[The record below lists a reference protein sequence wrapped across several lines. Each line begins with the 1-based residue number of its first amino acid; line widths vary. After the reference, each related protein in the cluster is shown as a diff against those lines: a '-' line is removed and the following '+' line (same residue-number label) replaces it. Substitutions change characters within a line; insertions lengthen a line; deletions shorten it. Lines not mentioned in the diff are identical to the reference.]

1 MKTVT
6 SATQSG
12 SSNKRFEKMK
22 YGWVGFASA
31 GALALGGTHF
41 SPFHLNDSQ
50 ASSSLSETA
59 AQTPVPG
66 LGQRLETS
74 PNIFVSL
81 SQKVVPSVVNIS
93 TLSAPRRQDPRQS
106 PDEFFRHFF
115 GDGSGPRGGFNSFPP
130 QAQQETGPRP
140 LALGTGFI
148 VDSSGLIL
156 TNNHVIQGADEIR
169 IQFTEDVSEKPVT
182 ARVLGTDPDLDI
194 ALLQVKTD
202 RKLTAV
208 PLGDSDLLQVGE
220 YVMAVGNPFGQ
231 GHSVTHGIV
240 SAKGRLSPDFPLAN
254 YLQTD
259 APINPGNS
267 GGPLLNLR
275 GEVIGINNAIDARA
289 QNIGFA
295 IPINAVKNV
304 LAQLKSDGKVSR
316 GYLGVQV
323 TPLTEQLARNLGLSR
338 DLQAPMVAQADPGE
352 PAFRAGIRPYDVITH
367 VAGKRIESPSDLIA
381 AVATAPVGDSIEI
394 KVNRG
399 GDEKAFKVKLGSRP
413 NQMAQR

>member
-1 MKTVT
+1 MNTVK
-6 SATQSG
+6 ANQSKQ
-12 SSNKRFEKMK
+12 SKLK
-22 YGWVGFASA
+22 YVGVGFATA
-31 GALALGGTHF
+31 GAIAFSGVRF
-41 SPFHLNDSQ
+41 SPFHFSESQ
-50 ASSSLSETA
+50 ASSSLSATTS
-59 AQTPVPG
+59 QTQP
-66 LGQRLETS
+66 LEN
-74 PNIFVSL
+74 PNIFVAL

-93 TLSAPRRQDPRQS
+93 TLSTPRRQDSRMN

-115 GDGSGPRGGFNSFPP
+115 GGEGAGPGGGLNRFPP
-130 QAQQETGPRP
+130 QAQQESGPRP

-169 IQFTEDVSEKPVT
+169 IQFTEEVGEKPVI
-182 ARVLGTDPDLDI
+182 AKVLGTDPDLDI

-202 RKLTAV
+202 RKLIAA
-208 PLGDSDLLQVGE
+208 PLGDSDSLQVGE

-240 SAKGRLSPDFPLAN
+240 SAKGRLSPELPLTN

-267 GGPLLNLR
+267 GGPLLNLK

-295 IPINAVKNV
+295 IPINAVKSV

-323 TPLTEQLARNLGLSR
+323 TPLTEELTKNLGLPQ
-338 DLQAPMVAQADPGE
+338 DLKAPMVAQADPGA

-367 VAGKRIESPSDLIA
+367 VAGKKIETPAELITAIA
-381 AVATAPVGDSIEI
+381 AAPAGDSIELKI
-394 KVNRG
+394 NRG
-399 GDEKAFKVKLGSRP
+399 GDEKSFKVKLGSRP
-413 NQMAQR
+413 NQVAQR